1 MFFCLCFEKQNI
13 NSVLSG
19 GGWISHP
26 PPQACGLN
34 RNNSLSWGH
43 PWPRTPHISYTT
55 SPELELG
62 SLLMDESLWR
72 TRKQFLHLG
81 ASGWFFVCGFF
92 NSIFWHLN
100 LAIVWGA
107 GCRSQL
113 IRLEAALLGIFP
125 KCCFCGAFSPVKT
138 PTSLP
143 CSLPTLDHQP

>member
-1 MFFCLCFEKQNI
+1 MFLCLCFEKQNI
-13 NSVLSG
+13 NSALP
-19 GGWISHP
+19 GGWLDPHP

-43 PWPRTPHISYTT
+43 PWPRNPQIPYTT
-55 SPELELG
+55 SELELG
-62 SLLMDESLWR
+62 SPLMDESLWH

-81 ASGWFFVCGFF
+81 ASGWVFLIRF
-92 NSIFWHLN
+92 FWHLN

-125 KCCFCGAFSPVKT
+125 KCCFCSTFSPVNMKT
-138 PTSLP
+138 PTSLT